1 MNRLSHLN
9 RTASLG
15 LLVFAMHSAPAMAQN
30 AQNEGE
36 EINEGNRNSGRQDI
50 VVTAMRTNLPIS
62 ALPVTVDIVDAEE
75 LASQVSMSGSTVD
88 AISALVPSF
97 SPTRQKLSGA
107 GESLRGR
114 SPLYAING
122 VPQTTPIRNGS
133 RDGHTLDPFFVDRIE
148 LIYGA
153 NALQGIGA
161 TGGVINQ
168 VLVGA
173 PDVDGISGRTL
184 VQASADSG
192 FDEEGFGGKV
202 AALINYRSGA
212 FDASIGA
219 TFERRGAFFDGHGNR
234 IGVDTTQ
241 GEIQDSDSYSIF
253 GRFGYQLSDSA
264 RIELVANRFS
274 LEGNVNYVPVD
285 GDRDAGIPSTSVR
298 GTTPGVPASNR
309 NELISLSLT
318 DDNLGGGTFTLQAF
332 FNRSRDIFGGSD
344 AATFQD
350 ASIAPVG
357 TLFDQSANRS
367 RKLGGKI
374 SYERELIDN
383 LTLTAGFD
391 ALFDKTEQILVQT
404 DRTWVPETEFQSL
417 APFVQAN
424 LGLFDRLLTVAGGV
438 RWENVELKVGDFT
451 TLASA
456 GNTMV
461 AGGNPKFDE
470 FLPNVGVILEPIK
483 GIRVYGSYAKGYT
496 IPDVGRILRGIDTP
510 GVDIDNFLDVNP
522 IISDNRELGLE
533 VKRGPLDTSVTYFWS
548 SSDFGQRLVLN
559 ADGIFDLRRE
569 AVEVEGIEI
578 NLGVETPLPGLKL
591 GIGYSDLTGRVD
603 TDDDGVVDDD
613 LDGSNISPDRF
624 NLSANYQNG
633 PLSAVAQAQF
643 YLPRSF
649 AGQPNDAKFEG
660 YTLFNAQ
667 VRYETGLGAFSL
679 SAQNLFDE
687 YYISYDSD
695 TVRTTDDARFYAGRG
710 RTVTLG
716 WDWRF

>member
-1 MNRLSHLN
+1 MNRFTHIG

-15 LLVFAMHSAPAMAQN
+15 LLVFAMHSAPAMAQ
-30 AQNEGE
+30 QGKDTGSQIKQDQRRTTD
-36 EINEGNRNSGRQDI
+36 EII
-50 VVTAMRTNLPIS
+50 VTATRTKLPIS
-62 ALPVTVDIVDAEE
+62 ALPITVDIVDTQK
-75 LASQVSMSGSTVD
+75 LTSQVAMSGSTVD

-97 SPTRQKLSGA
+97 SPTRQKLTGS

-114 SPLYAING
+114 SPLFAING
-122 VPQTTPIRNGS
+122 VPQTTPIRNSS
-133 RDGHTLDPFFVDRIE
+133 RDGHSLDPFFVDRIE
-148 LIYGA
+148 LIYGS

-168 VLVGA
+168 VLVSA
-173 PDVDGISGRTL
+173 PEVEGISGRTL

-192 FDEEGFGGKV
+192 FDDDGFGGKV

-219 TFERRGAFFDGHGNR
+219 TFERRGAFYDGHGNR

-274 LEGNVNYVPVD
+274 LESNTNYVPVA
-285 GDRDAGIPSTSVR
+285 GDRATGIPSTSVR
-298 GTTPGVPASNR
+298 GTTPGEPASNR

-318 DDNLGGGTFTLQAF
+318 DDDLGGGTFTLQGF
-332 FNRSRDIFGGSD
+332 FNRSRDIFGGGVFG
-344 AATFQD
+344 TFQD
-350 ASIAPVG
+350 PSIDPSG
-357 TLFDQSANRS
+357 TLFEQSANRS
-367 RKLGGKI
+367 RKLGGKL
-374 SYERELIDN
+374 SYERELIEN
-383 LTLTAGFD
+383 LTITGGFD
-391 ALFDKTEQILVQT
+391 ALFDRTKQVLVQT

-417 APFVQAN
+417 APFTQAN
-424 LGLFDRLLTVAGGV
+424 LGLFDRLITIAGGV
-438 RWENVELKVGDFT
+438 RWENVELKVDDFT
-451 TLASA
+451 TIASA

-470 FLPNVGVILEPIK
+470 FLPNVGLIIEPIT
-483 GIRVYGSYAKGYT
+483 GIRAYGSYTKGYT
-496 IPDVGRILRGIDTP
+496 IPDVGRILRGINTP

-533 VKRGPLDTSVTYFWS
+533 VKRGPLDASVTYFWS

-559 ADGIFDLRRE
+559 TDGIFDLRRE
-569 AVEVEGIEI
+569 AVEIEGIEI
-578 NLGVETPLPGLKL
+578 NLGVETPLPGLKI
-591 GIGYSDLTGRVD
+591 GVGYSDLAGRVD
-603 TDDDGVVDDD
+603 TDGDGKVDDD

-624 NLSANYQNG
+624 NLSANYENG
-633 PLSAVAQAQF
+633 PFSAVAQAQF
-643 YLPRSF
+643 YLSRSF
-649 AGQPNDAKFEG
+649 KGQPSSADFEG

-667 VRYETGLGAFSL
+667 VRYETELGAFSL

-695 TVRTTDDARFYAGRG
+695 TVRTTDSSRFYAGRG